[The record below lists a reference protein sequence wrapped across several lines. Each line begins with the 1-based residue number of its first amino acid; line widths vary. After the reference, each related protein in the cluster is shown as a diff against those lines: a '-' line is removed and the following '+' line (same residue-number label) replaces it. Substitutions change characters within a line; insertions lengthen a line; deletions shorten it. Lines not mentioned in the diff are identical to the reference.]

1 MFNEEEMIKLC
12 QELGIDLVESET
24 KKPQLNGKDL
34 EIEDIVSIFKGKEGK
49 IIMKYLMITLH
60 DKDFYEELIYLGRYI
75 ADRVENCLFDADK
88 IDYDFR
94 KSVISYIISVY
105 MLQTGNWDKD
115 HLYDFPNDKELSDIR
130 EYIDEHLQ
138 IEIVDSDEVHSDND
152 DTLYVLLGY
161 NYNLIEQWFIV

>member
-1 MFNEEEMIKLC
+1 
-12 QELGIDLVESET
+12 
-24 KKPQLNGKDL
+24 
-34 EIEDIVSIFKGKEGK
+34 
-49 IIMKYLMITLH
+49 MKYLKITLY

-88 IDYDFR
+88 IDDDFR

-161 NYNLIEQWFIV
+161 NYDLIELWFIV